1 MDIRVEGKKAKLKF
15 VKMQRRVSEKGR
27 QTMQSVKK
35 TNEPLVFG
43 LDIGTRSIVGT
54 VGYYQGKQFHV
65 VALERIEHEDRVML
79 DGQIHDIAGVADE
92 IRTVKTWLEDD
103 IGQTLTDVCIA
114 AAGRV
119 LRTVTTHVEQELGED
134 RDVTPEDI
142 YSLEVL
148 GAQQASAD
156 FIKNNDLRIHFY
168 CVGYTVERYFLNQYP
183 MSNLESHK
191 GHNIGADMIATFLPD
206 EVVDGL
212 YKAVEAAGLR
222 VANLTLEPIAAMEV
236 AIPKSYRML
245 NIALVDVGAG
255 TSDICITRD
264 EAIIAYGMIPSAGD
278 EITECI
284 AKALLTDFTEAEEIK
299 KQIGDKGIVKYHDI
313 MGLEHKADQDK
324 LELIVKPTIEIMT
337 REVSDKI
344 KKLNG
349 GKPVSA
355 VFVVGGGGKVPLF
368 CKLLANEM
376 GLMEERVAVRGEE
389 VLKSVDFQ
397 VKDVNIDSLL
407 VTPVGICL
415 NFYSS
420 KNNFV
425 FVTFNGEQIKLY
437 DNSNL
442 KVSDAAMQSG
452 FSNADLFPKH
462 GEDITFTVNGKSQ
475 MRRGG
480 MGEAAE
486 IKLNGTP
493 VSLGEKIKGGDFIE
507 VTPSTAG
514 SAALIT
520 IDKLPEFDEKITV
533 NVNGTPVQLPKFAS
547 VNGELQSGYYEI
559 KNGDKIEM
567 LRFYT
572 VQQILEF
579 MDVNLE
585 AGTEIYVNR
594 EIASPLT
601 EVYDNFNVDWTF
613 AEEELHDGSLSE
625 IKAKK
630 EQDIKDGKID
640 AEDLA
645 KAGSIEDLKRKIS
658 GKPLDEGPV
667 LDDDGNP
674 IPEATTNNA
683 FSAMPGGN
691 FNSAA
696 VDVIGNPIHGAA
708 VNGGTIGSGPG
719 ITKDTVKTPE
729 APSPK
734 KEEKKEEGESI
745 IISYNGQPLK
755 LSGKTSYIYVDIFNY
770 VDFDLSTPK
779 GKAVETLLNGRAAQY
794 TEPIKQGDTVVVRW
808 KDEV

>member
-1 MDIRVEGKKAKLKF
+1 MDIRVEGRRAGKQFAKMNRK
-15 VKMQRRVSEKGR
+15 VTGKGR
-27 QTMQSVKK
+27 RSMQSVKK

-54 VGYYQGKQFHV
+54 VGYYQAKQFHV
-65 VALERIEHEDRVML
+65 IALEKVEHEDRVML
-79 DGQIHDIAGVADE
+79 DGQIHDIAGVAQE
-92 IRTVKTWLEDD
+92 IRTVKKWLEDD
-103 IGQTLTDVCIA
+103 IGQPLTDVCIA

-119 LRTVTTHVEQELGED
+119 LRTVTTHVEQDLGDD
-134 RDVTPEDI
+134 RDVTAEDI
-142 YSLEVL
+142 YSLEVQ
-148 GAQQASAD
+148 GAQQAYAD
-156 FIKNNDLRIHFY
+156 FVKNNDLRIHFY
-168 CVGYTVERYFLNQYP
+168 CVGYTVERYYLNQYP

-284 AKALLTDFTEAEEIK
+284 AKALLTDFNEAEDIK
-299 KQIGDKGIVKYHDI
+299 KQIGEKGSIKYHDI
-313 MGLEHKADQDK
+313 MGIESKIDQDK
-324 LELIVKPTIEIMT
+324 ADLIVRPTIEIMT
-337 REVSDKI
+337 REISDKI

-355 VFVVGGGGKVPLF
+355 VFVVGGGGRVPLF

-389 VLKSVDFQ
+389 VLKAVDFQ
-397 VKDVNIDSLL
+397 VKDINVDSLL
-407 VTPVGICL
+407 VTPIGICL

-437 DNSNL
+437 DNTNL
-442 KVSDAAMQSG
+442 RVSDAAMQSG
-452 FSNADLFPKH
+452 FNNSDLFPKH
-462 GEDITFTVNGKSQ
+462 GPDITFTVNGRAQ
-475 MRRGG
+475 MRRGD
-480 MGEAAE
+480 MGEPAE
-486 IKLNGTP
+486 IKLNGTV
-493 VSLGEKIKGGDFIE
+493 VSLSEKIKGGDLIE

-514 SAALIT
+514 KAASLQ
-520 IDKLPEFDEKITV
+520 IDKLPEFSEKITV
-533 NVNGTPVQLPKFAS
+533 NVNGTPVVLPKFAS

-559 KNGDKIEM
+559 QDGDAIEM
-567 LRFYT
+567 LKFYT

-585 AGTEIYVNR
+585 SGTEIYVNR
-594 EIASPLT
+594 EIASPIT

-613 AEEELHDGSLSE
+613 AEEEFHDGSLAD
-625 IKAKK
+625 IKAQAAKN
-630 EQDIKDGKID
+630 KDGENPAQAGD
-640 AEDLA
+640 S
-645 KAGSIEDLKRKIS
+645 GSIEDLKRRLS
-658 GKPLDEGPV
+658 GQNEQEGPV

-674 IPEATTNNA
+674 IPEA
-683 FSAMPGGN
+683 SANPIFGSLGTGN

-696 VDVIGNPIHGAA
+696 VDIIGNPIHGAK

-719 ITKDTVKTPE
+719 ITKDTVAE
-729 APSPK
+729 NS
-734 KEEKKEEGESI
+734 ESNGN
-745 IISYNGQPLK
+745 ISITVFYNGAPLILK
-755 LSGKTSYIYVDIFNY
+755 GKKSYIYVDIFNF
-770 VDFDLSTPK
+770 VDFDLSRQK
-779 GKAVETLLNGRAAQY
+779 GKTVETLLNGRPAQY
-794 TEPIKQGDTVVVRW
+794 TEPIKEGDRIEVHW
-808 KDEV
+808 KEMGV

>member
-1 MDIRVEGKKAKLKF
+1 MNRKVTG
-15 VKMQRRVSEKGR
+15 KGR
-27 QTMQSVKK
+27 RSMQSTKK

-79 DGQIHDIAGVADE
+79 DGQIHDIAGVAQE
-92 IRTVKTWLEDD
+92 IRTVKKWLEDD
-103 IGQTLTDVCIA
+103 IGQALTDVCIA

-119 LRTVTTHVEQELGED
+119 LRTVTTHVEQNLGED
-134 RDVTPEDI
+134 RDITAEDI
-142 YSLEVL
+142 YSLEVQ
-148 GAQQASAD
+148 GAQQAYSE
-156 FIKNNDLRIHFY
+156 FVKNNDLRIHFY

-191 GHNIGADMIATFLPD
+191 GHHIGADMIATFLPD

-284 AKALLTDFTEAEEIK
+284 AKSLLTDFSEAEEIK
-299 KQIGDKGIVKYHDI
+299 KQMCEKGPIKYHDI
-313 MGLEHKADQDK
+313 MGIENKIDQDK
-324 LELIVKPTIEIMT
+324 LELMVSPTIEMMT
-337 REVSDKI
+337 REISDKI

-349 GKPVSA
+349 GRPVSA
-355 VFVVGGGGKVPLF
+355 VFVVGGGGRVPLF
-368 CKLLANEM
+368 CRLLASEM

-389 VLKSVDFQ
+389 VLKNVDFQ
-397 VKDVNIDSLL
+397 INDITIDSLL

-442 KVSDAAMQSG
+442 RISDAAMQSG
-452 FSNADLFPKH
+452 LSNADLFPKH
-462 GEDITFTVNGKSQ
+462 GPDITFTVNGKTQ
-475 MRRGG
+475 MRRGTI
-480 MGEAAE
+480 GESAQ
-486 IKLNGTP
+486 IRLNGTE
-493 VSLGEKIKGGDFIE
+493 VSLSEKIKGGDLIE

-514 SAALIT
+514 KAAVVTL
-520 IDKLPEFDEKITV
+520 DKLPEFEEKIKV
-533 NVNGTPVQLPKFAS
+533 KINGQAVELPKYAS
-547 VNGELQSGYYEI
+547 VNGELKSGYYEI
-559 KNGDKIEM
+559 QDGDRIEV
-567 LRFYT
+567 LKYYT
-572 VQQILEF
+572 VTQILEF

-601 EVYDNFNVDWTF
+601 EVYDNFSVDWTL
-613 AEEELHDGSLSE
+613 AEEEFHDGSLADL
-625 IKAKK
+625 KAQAAK
-630 EQDIKDGKID
+630 EKAENPD
-640 AEDLA
+640 ASDE
-645 KAGSIEDLKRKIS
+645 GNNGGIEELKRKIS
-658 GKPLDEGPV
+658 GEPENKGPI

-674 IPEATTNNA
+674 IPDA
-683 FSAMPGGN
+683 GR
-691 FNSAA
+691 NSVMGLIKDAKAAERPA
-696 VDVIGNPIHGAA
+696 VDIIGNPIHGAS

-719 ITKDTVKTPE
+719 ITKDTIEKEKEPE
-729 APSPK
+729 EAK
-734 KEEKKEEGESI
+734 GGI
-745 IISYNGQPLK
+745 TVIYNGEPLK
-755 LSGKTSYIYVDIFNY
+755 LFGKDSFIYVDVFNFT
-770 VDFDLSTPK
+770 DFDLSSK
-779 GKAVETLLNGRAAQY
+779 QGKSVITLLNGRAARY
-794 TEPIKQGDTVVVRW
+794 TEPIKDGDRIDVSW
-808 KDEV
+808 KEE

>member
-1 MDIRVEGKKAKLKF
+1 VDIRVEGRRAGKALA
-15 VKMQRRVSEKGR
+15 KMNRTVTGKGR
-27 QTMQSVKK
+27 RSMQSVKK
-35 TNEPLVFG
+35 SNEPLVFG

-54 VGYYQGKQFHV
+54 VGYYQDKQFHV
-65 VALERIEHEDRVML
+65 IALEKVEHEDRVML
-79 DGQIHDIAGVADE
+79 DGQIHDIAGVAAE
-92 IRTVKTWLEDD
+92 IRTVKKWLEDD
-103 IGQTLTDVCIA
+103 IGQPLTDVCIA

-119 LRTVTTHVEQELGED
+119 LRTVTTHVEQDLGED
-134 RDVTPEDI
+134 RDVTAEDI

-148 GAQQASAD
+148 GAQQAYAD

-212 YKAVEAAGLR
+212 YKAVEAAGLH

-284 AKALLTDFTEAEEIK
+284 AKSLLTDFNEAEEIK

-313 MGLEHKADQDK
+313 MGIETKADQDK

-337 REVSDKI
+337 REISDKI

-368 CKLLANEM
+368 CKLLAREM

-397 VKDVNIDSLL
+397 VKDINIDSLL

-442 KVSDAAMQSG
+442 RVSDAAMQSG

-462 GEDITFTVNGKSQ
+462 GPDISFTVNGRSQ
-475 MRRGG
+475 LRRGSI
-480 MGEAAE
+480 GEAAE
-486 IKLNGTP
+486 ILLNGTS
-493 VSLGEKIKGGDFIE
+493 VSLGEKIKGGDLIE

-514 SAALIT
+514 TAAVVT
-520 IDKLPEFDEKITV
+520 IDRLPEFGEKITV
-533 NVNGTPVQLPKFAS
+533 NVNGKPVMLPKFAS

-559 KNGDKIEM
+559 QDGDRIEM
-567 LRFYT
+567 LKYYT

-585 AGTEIYVNR
+585 EGTEIYVNR
-594 EIASPLT
+594 EIASPIT

-613 AEEELHDGSLSE
+613 AEEEFHDGSLADL
-625 IKAKK
+625 KAQKA
-630 EQDIKDGKID
+630 DG
-640 AEDLA
+640 EDSGENGS
-645 KAGSIEDLKRKIS
+645 AGSIEELKRKIS
-658 GKPLDEGPV
+658 GHTGEEGPV

-674 IPEATTNNA
+674 IPEVSTSNP
-683 FSAMPGGN
+683 FSAMAGGG
-691 FNSAA
+691 FNSSSA
-696 VDVIGNPIHGAA
+696 VDIIGNPIHGAR
-708 VNGGTIGSGPG
+708 VNGGTIGDGPG
-719 ITKDTVKTPE
+719 ITKDNIDDKGKSDDKKE
-729 APSPK
+729 APGSTA
-734 KEEKKEEGESI
+734 GDGI
-745 IISYNGQPLK
+745 IVSYNGQPLK
-755 LSGKTSYIYVDIFNY
+755 LSGKNSFIYVDIFNF
-770 VDFDLSTPK
+770 VDFDLSAPK
-779 GKAVETLLNGRAAQY
+779 GKSVETLLNGRPAQY
-794 TEPIKQGDTVVVRW
+794 TEPIKSGDRIEVRW
-808 KDEV
+808 KGEL

>member
-15 VKMQRRVSEKGR
+15 AKVKREIARKGKKRMQN
-27 QTMQSVKK
+27 VKK

-54 VGYYQGKQFHV
+54 VGYYQAKQFHV
-65 VALERIEHEDRVML
+65 VALEKVEHEDRVML
-79 DGQIHDIAGVADE
+79 DGQIHDISGVAAE
-92 IRTVKTWLEDD
+92 IRTVKKWLEED
-103 IGQTLTDVCIA
+103 IGQELTDVCIA

-119 LRTVTTHVEQELGED
+119 LRTVNTHVEQDLGED
-134 RDVTPEDI
+134 RDVTAEDI
-142 YSLEVL
+142 YSLEIQ
-148 GAQQASAD
+148 GAQQAYAE
-156 FIKNNDLRIHFY
+156 FVKNNDLRIHFY
-168 CVGYTVERYFLNQYP
+168 CVGYTVERYYLNQYP

-284 AKALLTDFTEAEEIK
+284 AKSLLTDFIEAEEIK
-299 KQIGDKGIVKYHDI
+299 KQIGDKGAVKYRDI
-313 MGLEHKADQDK
+313 MGIESKADQDK
-324 LELIVKPTIEIMT
+324 LNSIVSPTIEIMT
-337 REVSDKI
+337 REISDKI

-355 VFVVGGGGKVPLF
+355 VFVVGGGGRVPIF

-389 VLKSVDFQ
+389 VLKNVDFQ
-397 VKDVNIDSLL
+397 VDDVTVDSLL
-407 VTPVGICL
+407 VTPIGICL

-442 KVSDAAMQSG
+442 RVSDAAMQSG
-452 FSNADLFPKH
+452 FKNADLFPKH
-462 GEDITFTVNGKSQ
+462 GPDISFTVNGKSQ

-480 MGEAAE
+480 IGEPAE
-486 IKLNGTP
+486 IKLNGEP
-493 VSLGEKIKGGDFIE
+493 VSMSEKIKGGDLIE
-507 VTPSTAG
+507 VIPSTAG
-514 SAALIT
+514 KAASIMLE
-520 IDKLPEFDEKITV
+520 KLPEFGEKITV
-533 NVNGTPVQLPKFAS
+533 NVNGTPVQLPKYAS
-547 VNGELQSGYYEI
+547 VNGELKSGYYEI
-559 KNGDKIEM
+559 QDGDKIEM
-567 LRFYT
+567 LKFYT

-585 AGTEIYVNR
+585 SGTEIYVNR

-613 AEEELHDGSLSE
+613 ADEEFHDGSLAD
-625 IKAKK
+625 IKAQASK
-630 EQDIKDGKID
+630 ERKEGVD
-640 AEDLA
+640 ASGNSA
-645 KAGSIEDLKRKIS
+645 TVSIEELKRKLS
-658 GKPLDEGPV
+658 DRKEETGPV

-674 IPEATTNNA
+674 IPEA
-683 FSAMPGGN
+683 SANPVFGSLGALYN
-691 FNSAA
+691 EEVPHDGIDNVSNGVA
-696 VDVIGNPIHGAA
+696 VDLIGNPIMGAK
-708 VNGGTIGSGPG
+708 VNGGIIGTGPG
-719 ITKDTVKTPE
+719 ITKEKDASPAGNITV
-729 APSPK
+729 
-734 KEEKKEEGESI
+734 I
-745 IISYNGQPLK
+745 YNGAPLV
-755 LSGKTSYIYVDIFNY
+755 LDGKNSFIYIDIFNY
-770 VDFDLSTPK
+770 VDFDLSAPK
-779 GKAVETLLNGRAAQY
+779 GKSVETLLNGRPAQY
-794 TEPIKQGDTVVVRW
+794 TEPIKDGDRIDVRW
-808 KDEV
+808 RDE

>member
-1 MDIRVEGKKAKLKF
+1 
-15 VKMQRRVSEKGR
+15 MQN
-27 QTMQSVKK
+27 VKK

-54 VGYYQGKQFHV
+54 VGFYQGKQFHV
-65 VALERIEHEDRVML
+65 VALERVEHEDRVML
-79 DGQIHDIAGVADE
+79 DGQIHDIAGVAAE
-92 IRTVKTWLEDD
+92 IRTVKMNLENDL
-103 IGQTLTDVCIA
+103 GQTLTDVCIA

-148 GAQQASAD
+148 GAQQAYAD
-156 FIKNNDLRIHFY
+156 FVKNNDLRIHFY
-168 CVGYTVERYFLNQYP
+168 CVGYTVERYYLNQYP

-284 AKALLTDFTEAEEIK
+284 AKSLLTDFNEAEEIK
-299 KQIGDKGIVKYHDI
+299 KQIGDKGVVKYHDI
-313 MGLEHKADQDK
+313 MGIESKADQDK

-337 REVSDKI
+337 REISDKI

-368 CKLLANEM
+368 CKLLAREM

-389 VLKSVDFQ
+389 VLKGVDFQ
-397 VKDVNIDSLL
+397 VQDINIDSLL

-420 KNNFV
+420 KNNFI

-442 KVSDAAMQSG
+442 RVSDAAMQSG

-462 GEDITFTVNGKSQ
+462 GPDITFTVNGKTQ
-475 MRRGG
+475 VRRGG

-486 IKLNGTP
+486 IKLNDLS
-493 VSLGEKIKGGDFIE
+493 VSLSEKIKGGDLIE
-507 VTPSTAG
+507 VRPSTAG

-520 IDKLPEFDEKITV
+520 IDRLPEFNEKITV
-533 NVNGTPVQLPKFAS
+533 NVNGKPVTLPKFAS

-559 KNGDKIEM
+559 KDGDSIEM
-567 LRFYT
+567 LRYYT

-585 AGTEIYVNR
+585 EGTEIYVNR
-594 EIASPLT
+594 EIASPIT

-613 AEEELHDGSLSE
+613 AEEEFHDGSLAD
-625 IKAKK
+625 IKAQKA
-630 EQDIKDGKID
+630 KDSED
-640 AEDLA
+640 AA
-645 KAGSIEDLKRKIS
+645 APGIEELKRKIS
-658 GKPLDEGPV
+658 GVTEQEGPV

-674 IPEATTNNA
+674 IPEVNSSNP
-683 FSAMPGGN
+683 FSTFSGT

-719 ITKDTVKTPE
+719 ITKDTVDKP
-729 APSPK
+729 
-734 KEEKKEEGESI
+734 EEKAEEKPADEDGI
-745 IISYNGQPLK
+745 IVTYNGAPLK
-755 LSGKTSYIYVDIFNY
+755 LTGKSNYIFVDIFNF
-770 VDFDLSTPK
+770 VDFDLSTPH
-779 GKAVETLLNGRAAQY
+779 GKSVETLLNDRPAQY
-794 TEPIKQGDTVVVRW
+794 TEPIKTGDRI
-808 KDEV
+808 EVHWRGEI